1 MILCRNVGNVSGI
14 LNSLVSK
21 GNVRN
26 DNGTYRFLS
35 ARAATPA
42 ASRPSSSPSSYRP
55 SSPAPAARSSS
66 PASYRPASPAGR
78 VGTPSSNGAVS
89 NDEAT
94 VLKVLS
100 NYSGLTADRLS
111 NLLRASGK

>member
-1 MILCRNVGNVSGI
+1 MPLNLCRNVGNVNGI

-26 DNGTYRFLS
+26 DSGTYRFLS
-35 ARAATPA
+35 ARSATPS

-55 SSPAPAARSSS
+55 AATPVRSSS
-66 PASYRPASPAGR
+66 PAARAPTPVGAG
-78 VGTPSSNGAVS
+78 SGAVS
-89 NDEAT
+89 SDEET
-94 VLKVLS
+94 VLKVLQ

-111 NLLRASGK
+111 SMLRASGK

>member
-1 MILCRNVGNVSGI
+1 LLDSCRSVSNVNGI

-26 DNGTYRFLS
+26 DSGTYRFLS

-55 SSPAPAARSSS
+55 AATPVRSSPAARA
-66 PASYRPASPAGR
+66 PTPVGAG
-78 VGTPSSNGAVS
+78 SGAVS
-89 NDEAT
+89 SDEDT
-94 VLKVLS
+94 VLKVLQ

-111 NLLRASGK
+111 SMLRASGK

>member
-1 MILCRNVGNVSGI
+1 VSSI

-26 DNGTYRFLS
+26 DSGTYRFLS

-55 SSPAPAARSSS
+55 AATPVRSSS
-66 PASYRPASPAGR
+66 PSSYRPASPVGR
-78 VGTPSSNGAVS
+78 AGTPSSNGAVS
-89 NDEAT
+89 SDEAA
-94 VLKVLS
+94 VIKVLG